1 MKILTYPLGDLATNS
16 YVLVNETT
24 REALAIDVGDN
35 GNFLMLEGFK
45 NDFTLKA
52 VLLTHGHFDHIG
64 GVCELYAKGVP
75 VYIGENEIDFIKDD
89 SLNLSG
95 YFGSNIKPFEAI
107 AVKDKEILNLCGFDI
122 EVILTSGHT
131 KGSVTY
137 KVENNL
143 FCGDVL
149 FDGSFGRVDFPTGNA
164 KELVKSAKKLF
175 EYKNH
180 LLYPGHGNTT
190 TTDKEKETNPIKYYD

>member
-24 REALAIDVGDN
+24 KDAIAIDVGDS
-35 GNFLMLEGFK
+35 GNFLLLEGLK

-64 GVCELYAKGVP
+64 GVSELYAKGIP
-75 VYIGENEIDFIKDD
+75 VYIGEKELDFIKDS

-95 YFGSNIKPFEAI
+95 FFGSNIKPFEANG
-107 AVKDKEILNLCGFDI
+107 VKD
-122 EVILTSGHT
+122 
-131 KGSVTY
+131 SVTY

-149 FDGSFGRVDFPTGNA
+149 FDGSFGRVDFPTGDLKA
-164 KELVKSAKKLF
+164 LVKSAKKLF

-180 LLYPGHGNTT
+180 TLYSGHGNPT
-190 TTDKEKETNPIKYYD
+190 TTDKEKESNPINYYD

>member
-1 MKILTYPLGDLATNS
+1 MYLETLTNMKILTYPLGDLATNS
-16 YVLVNETT
+16 YILINETT
-24 REALAIDVGDN
+24 KEAIAIDVGDN
-35 GNFLMLEGFK
+35 GNFLLLEGLK

-64 GVCELYAKGVP
+64 GVGDLYNKGIP
-75 VYIGENEIDFIKDD
+75 VYIGEYELDFIKDG

-95 YFGSNIKPFEAI
+95 YFGSDVKPFDAI
-107 AVKDKEILNLCGFDI
+107 GVKDGQVLNLCGFEI
-122 EVILTSGHT
+122 QVILTAGHT

-137 KVENNL
+137 KVNDNL

-164 KELVKSAKKLF
+164 KELGAW
-175 EYKNH
+175 H
-180 LLYPGHGNTT
+180 LPRRT
-190 TTDKEKETNPIKYYD
+190 

>member
-24 REALAIDVGDN
+24 REAVAIDVGDN
-35 GNFLMLEGFK
+35 GNFLLLEGLK

-64 GVCELYAKGVP
+64 GVFDLYKKGVT
-75 VYIGENEIDFIKDD
+75 VYMGENELDFIKDE

-95 YFGSNIKPFEAI
+95 YFGSTVKAFDAVG
-107 AVKDKEILNLCGFDI
+107 VKDKQVLNLCGFDI
-122 EVILTSGHT
+122 EVILTPGHT

-175 EYKNH
+175 EYSGH
-180 LLYPGHGNTT
+180 VLYSGHGKST
-190 TTDKEKETNPIKYYD
+190 TTDKEKDTNPINYYD